1 MGNKADSGKGG
12 KNRRVDKAK
21 IARYWSERHPV
32 NMCKRAIRVYRRL
45 ERMGRRKART
55 MDELSQQAWRNI
67 IDLNCKAQAQKCA
80 SAHGP
85 SVEAGLAR
93 WFRGEPPFKREKI
106 MKGSSVIIIER
117 A

>member
-1 MGNKADSGKGG
+1 MGKKDTQRGGG
-12 KNRRVDKAK
+12 KNRRVSPAK

-32 NMCKRAIRVYRRL
+32 NMCRRAIRVFRRV
-45 ERMGRRKART
+45 EYMGRRKARR
-55 MDELSQQAWRNI
+55 MDELSQQYWRKVA
-67 IDLNCKAQAQKCA
+67 DAKAKTEAQKCA

-93 WFRGEPPFKREKI
+93 WLRGEPAFKREKI
-106 MKGSSVIIIER
+106 MKGSSILYIER